1 MQYNGIMMSD
11 SNKSLETLSTIKER
25 MHKHIQEHCLITD
38 GDFSLSAGEGSSYYF
53 DCKKATL
60 DGGFLNDFAAYVCGA
75 IVPKLPEKPDV
86 AGGLTLGADFITAAI
101 AMHSAANKGT
111 NYTMNQG
118 SIVRKEPK
126 KHGTR
131 SKIENEIPN
140 KKVLVVEDVITS
152 GASIAKACDEFLAA
166 GYKPIAMLTVVD
178 RQAGGIEYL
187 EKKYGIKVWAL
198 FSSADFTL

>member
-1 MQYNGIMMSD
+1 MVS
-11 SNKSLETLSTIKER
+11 SPNKSSEQLSAIKDR
-25 MHKHIQEHCLITD
+25 MHRHIQENCLITG

-60 DGGFLNDFAAYVCGA
+60 DGGFLNDFAAYVCGS
-75 IVPKLPEKPDV
+75 IVPQLPEKPDV

-101 AMHSAANKGT
+101 AMYSAANDETMKGA
-111 NYTMNQG
+111 MRQG

-126 KHGTR
+126 KHGTKSR
-131 SKIENEIPN
+131 IENEMSD

-152 GASIAKACDEFLAA
+152 GASIAKACDEFIAA
-166 GYKPIAMLTVVD
+166 GYKPVAMLTVVD

-187 EKKYGIKVWAL
+187 EEKYGIKVWAL
-198 FSSADFTL
+198 FLSTDFTL